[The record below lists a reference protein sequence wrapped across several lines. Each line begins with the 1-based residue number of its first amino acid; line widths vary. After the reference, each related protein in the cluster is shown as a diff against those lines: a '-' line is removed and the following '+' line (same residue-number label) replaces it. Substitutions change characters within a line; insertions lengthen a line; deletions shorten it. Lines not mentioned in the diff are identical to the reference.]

1 MHRLRVL
8 RHLKF
13 CISTSHRTTVVLKN
27 TRSFCNNIPSTSF
40 ASEAAAKYE
49 KKSPTEHVLLRPDTY
64 IGGVAM
70 REDQIIWLRDSENRK
85 MIAKEVTYP
94 PGLLKI
100 FDEILVNAADNKARD
115 SRIYVLRQS
124 YDTLSR
130 HDNCFGKC
138 MKIDVHL

>member
-115 SRIYVLRQS
+115 SSMNRLEVWLDR
-124 YDTLSR
+124 
-130 HDNCFGKC
+130 
-138 MKIDVHL
+138 